1 MKGFENLT
9 AHLQSFETNRKA
21 TVFPSADEREA
32 YANAIAD
39 CFLPC
44 ARAILS
50 GHFVVFDVDGKAV
63 REIFPTA
70 IELYYHEEKEGGFK
84 DPIMY
89 HTNDRKKTDGTSYF
103 ATREIDKVPYFP
115 IGSMNPH
122 TSGIDITFENP
133 DEQYRASFLIREYGI
148 SFNGGPLIPIKNSTD
163 IYDDMLI
170 YGIPFGDADWIEW
183 VDGKSPDTLNLVRG
197 WRRNVAQYEEKA
209 PGVWVKK
216 EAPRGKNSFSIGKFT
231 YAKCPFD
238 WQFRFIQQK

>member
-1 MKGFENLT
+1 MKGFDVLK
-9 AHLQSFETNRKA
+9 AHLQSFETERKKV
-21 TVFPSADEREA
+21 VFPLTTERKDYADI
-32 YANAIAD
+32 IAG
-39 CFLPC
+39 CFTPC

-50 GHFVVFDVDGKAV
+50 GDFVVFDVDGKAV

-89 HTNDRKKTDGTSYF
+89 HTNDRKKTNGTSYF
-103 ATREIDKVPYFP
+103 AKRRISKVPYFP
-115 IGSMNPH
+115 LGHMNPH
-122 TSGIDITFENP
+122 PSGIDITFENP
-133 DEQYRASFLIREYGI
+133 EEQYRASFLIREYKI
-148 SFNGGPLIPIKNSTD
+148 SIDGGAPILIPNSTD

-170 YGIPFGDADWIEW
+170 HGIPIGGPDWIEW
-183 VDGKSPDTLNLVRG
+183 VDGNNPDTLNVVRG

-216 EAPRGKNSFSIGKFT
+216 ESPRGKNSFTIGKFT

-238 WQFRFIQQK
+238 WQFRTVQ

>member
-9 AHLQSFETNRKA
+9 AHLQSFEANRKA
-21 TVFPSADEREA
+21 SVFPSADEREA

-39 CFLPC
+39 CFMPC

-50 GHFVVFDVDGKAV
+50 GHFVVVDSDRKAI

-133 DEQYRASFLIREYGI
+133 EEQYRASFLIREYSI

-170 YGIPFGDADWIEW
+170 YGITFGDADWIEW
-183 VDGKSPDTLNLVRG
+183 VDGKSLDTLNVVRG
-197 WRRNVAQYEEKA
+197 WRRNVAKYEEKT
-209 PGVWVKK
+209 PGVWGKK
-216 EAPRGKNSFSIGKFT
+216 EVPQGRNSFTIGKYT
-231 YAKCPFD
+231 YEKCPFD
-238 WQFRFIQQK
+238 WQFRSIPQK